1 MTLFIAIS
9 IRHNFHDIVKPAI
22 ARGISD
28 ERSIRTSFVRQEN
41 CPVINKTTPT
51 NNIEISIKVPFGK
64 NRKCAKTSFNANDLD
79 QETLITKISALHKK
93 ITANI
98 DPNLMQLE

>member
-1 MTLFIAIS
+1 MITKS
-9 IRHNFHDIVKPAI
+9 EKN
-22 ARGISD
+22 
-28 ERSIRTSFVRQEN
+28 
-41 CPVINKTTPT
+41 
-51 NNIEISIKVPFGK
+51 NNIEISIKMPFGK
-64 NRKCAKTSFNANDLD
+64 SRQFAKTSFNANDLD